1 MKNVIIAVAVTLGT
15 FLVSFGAFMYL
26 YPQMNPDEFEVLK
39 KEVEQQNIRQTGY
52 QDALSFLK
60 ERYELATAVA
70 TVADTASIQE
80 VKQDT
85 VVTAVLPDPNL
96 ALEQA
101 RNARLTQS
109 LDSLNREM
117 ARLRQAHTTELA
129 DLRKRVLPV
138 FSTADNKSLLNL
150 DDEELKPILRQLNQ
164 RQIQAIY
171 LDANASQREKLLRN
185 LNPEAAARLLS
196 EIIKN

>member
-1 MKNVIIAVAVTLGT
+1 MKNIIISVAVTLGSFLISFGT
-15 FLVSFGAFMYL
+15 FLYL
-26 YPQMNPDEFEVLK
+26 YPQMNPDVFEALK
-39 KEVEQQNIRQTGY
+39 KDVEIQNIRQTGY
-52 QDALSFLK
+52 TDALTFLK
-60 ERYELATAVA
+60 DRFELATVVAPAVD
-70 TVADTASIQE
+70 TVKAA
-80 VKQDT
+80 VKQDS

-96 ALEQA
+96 ALERA
-101 RNARLTQS
+101 RNEKLTQS
-109 LDSLNREM
+109 LDSLNREV
-117 ARLRQAHTTELA
+117 ARLKQTHTTELA

>member
-1 MKNVIIAVAVTLGT
+1 MMKNVIIAVAVTLGS
-15 FLVSFGAFMYL
+15 FLISFGVFMYL
-26 YPQMNPDEFEVLK
+26 YPQMNPDVFEALK
-39 KEVEQQNIRQTGY
+39 KDVEQQNVRQTGY
-52 QDALSFLK
+52 QDALTFLK

-70 TVADTASIQE
+70 TVMDTVKSV

-85 VVTAVLPDPNL
+85 VVTVALPDPNL
-96 ALEQA
+96 AFEKA

-117 ARLRQAHTTELA
+117 TRLRQAHSTELA

>member
-15 FLVSFGAFMYL
+15 FLISFGAFMYL

>member
-1 MKNVIIAVAVTLGT
+1 MMKNVIIAVAVTLGS
-15 FLVSFGAFMYL
+15 FLISFGVFMYL
-26 YPQMNPDEFEVLK
+26 YPQMNPDVFEALK
-39 KEVEQQNIRQTGY
+39 KDVEQQNVRQTGY
-52 QDALSFLK
+52 QDALTFLK

-70 TVADTASIQE
+70 TVMDTVKSV

-85 VVTAVLPDPNL
+85 VVTAALPDPNL
-96 ALEQA
+96 ALEKA

-117 ARLRQAHTTELA
+117 TRLRQAHSTELA